1 MSKRVVL
8 FGASGTIGKAVAKE
22 LLRCGYQIV
31 CALRSTSDVP
41 DDLSGCKIR
50 PGALVDVFGTEKFDV
65 AISCIASRTGVP
77 DDAWAVDYQANSDIL
92 KAAQTHGVRHF
103 ILVSAICVQ
112 KPKLAFQHAKLAF
125 EKELSEGGMTYSIVR
140 PTAFFKSLS
149 GQVERVRSGK
159 PYLLF
164 GNGELTRC
172 KPISDSDLARYI
184 VGCIYDDQRH
194 NRLLPIG
201 GPGPAIT
208 PLEQGEELFRLTGRK
223 PRYLR
228 MPVGL
233 MNAVVGVLGLVG
245 LISKRAAARA
255 EYAKIG
261 RYYATESMLVWD
273 EKTEWYDEAA
283 TAQFGRETLFDY
295 YAELVR
301 AP

>member
-8 FGASGTIGKAVAKE
+8 FGASGTTGKAVAKE
-22 LLRCGYQIV
+22 LLRCGYEIV

-77 DDAWAVDYQANSDIL
+77 EDAWAVDYQANSDIL
-92 KAAQTHGVRHF
+92 KAAQAHSVRHF
-103 ILVSAICVQ
+103 ILVSAICLQ

-159 PYLLF
+159 PYLMF
-164 GNGELTRC
+164 GSGELTSC

-184 VGCIYDDQRH
+184 VGCIDDPGRH
-194 NRLLPIG
+194 NRMLSIG

-223 PRYLR
+223 PRYRR
-228 MPVGL
+228 MPIVL
-233 MNAVVGVLGLVG
+233 MNAIIGALSLVG
-245 LISKRAAARA
+245 LVSKRAAAKA

-273 EKTEWYDEAA
+273 EKQRRYDADA
-283 TAQFGRETLFDY
+283 TPEFGRETLFDY

>member
-22 LLRCGYQIV
+22 LLRCGYEIV

-50 PGALVDVFGTEKFDV
+50 SGDLVDVFGTEKFDV

-77 DDAWAVDYQANSDIL
+77 EDAWAVDYQANSDIL
-92 KAAQTHGVRHF
+92 KAAQTHDVRHF

-125 EKELSEGGMTYSIVR
+125 EKELIESGLTYSIVR

-149 GQVERVRSGK
+149 GQV
-159 PYLLF
+159 
-164 GNGELTRC
+164 ELTRC

-184 VGCIYDDQRH
+184 VGCIDDPARH
-194 NRLLPIG
+194 DRMLPIG

-208 PLEQGEELFRLTGRK
+208 PLEQGEELFRLTGCK
-223 PRYLR
+223 PRYRR
-228 MPVGL
+228 MPIVL
-233 MNAVVGVLGLVG
+233 MNAIIGALSLVG
-245 LISKRAAARA
+245 LVSKRAAAKA

-273 EKTEWYDEAA
+273 EKQRRYDADA
-283 TAQFGRETLFDY
+283 TPEFGRETLFDY
-295 YAELVR
+295 YEELVR
-301 AP
+301 AS